1 MTSTKPSLMI
11 AVMNLMLP
19 KPGMV
24 GVLVLPS
31 WRWSTRP
38 RRGRVT
44 RRSFII
50 HFKVC
55 IAAVSLR
62 SLWTSFLINFHQ
74 VLQLLVLSCLG
85 FVLPTLTFKTAR
97 DNARFGPPERF
108 QEVCEALLEDLEE
121 QMMRLKIDMEGRP
134 AQMITRAVNKKRS
147 ETVDK
152 IHQHAIDMNVK
163 VGKVRDCYLV
173 LKALLSFSYLP
184 Q

>member
-1 MTSTKPSLMI
+1 MALVNPAKERARDTAKLYNPLQGLYCGRQLEESLDEFLDKLPPSTSIISSK
-11 AVMNLMLP
+11 LP
-19 KPGMV
+19 
-24 GVLVLPS
+24 
-31 WRWSTRP
+31 WI
-38 RRGRVT
+38 RVANPY
-44 RRSFII
+44 IQD
-50 HFKVC
+50 C
-55 IAAVSLR
+55 E
-62 SLWTSFLINFHQ
+62 
-74 VLQLLVLSCLG
+74 
-85 FVLPTLTFKTAR
+85 